1 MDVLASLGFLGP
13 DLKPATRRHTLNT
26 VHIPGV
32 HPEMAG
38 DMLKVQKEKREAWK
52 VDYAARAKVQCFL
65 CDYASSK
72 GNHLKRHYTGLVTN
86 SILFC

>member
-1 MDVLASLGFLGP
+1 
-13 DLKPATRRHTLNT
+13 
-26 VHIPGV
+26 
-32 HPEMAG
+32 MAG

-86 SILFC
+86 SILFCCISCC